1 MPKQIRR
8 AAVNNMFLYRSS
20 ILSLGWYYPAGHPKA
35 DDRFSKMIIFLKR
48 ALPFAIAYFTKA
60 IQNSFQGYRTIE
72 SCGSFYVVTV
82 PSHDPEFVNGI
93 TKVAKQL
100 CKVDKRFMDA
110 TEAVKRNT
118 WADSFCKTNNRNE
131 HTLRSTIV
139 INPQIIKNRNILLLD
154 DLSSSGTSLLTVE
167 KMLLEAGAASV
178 TPLAMAQTIAYKQ

>member
-8 AAVNNMFLYRSS
+8 AAVNIMFLYRSS

-60 IQNSFQGYRTIE
+60 IQNSLDRDANYF
-72 SCGSFYVVTV
+72 VVTV
-82 PSHDPEFVNGI
+82 PSHDPDFVNGI

>member
-8 AAVNNMFLYRSS
+8 AAVNIMFLYRSS

-60 IQNSFQGYRTIE
+60 IQNSLATASLLTR
-72 SCGSFYVVTV
+72 GSFYVVTV
-82 PSHDPEFVNGI
+82 PSHDPDFVNGI